1 MRRKILLSALPLLM
15 SAPVHAAW
23 LHACP
28 VATPAPTQVQAEAKA
43 AGLRWFVDEQAQHPG
58 CRSVPL
64 APGARV
70 ETLRLLDPG
79 ETPARTI
86 LLHGNVVEG
95 RFAVS
100 EHELPPAQ
108 PGPTPPGP
116 MPLHANLLANLQVRV
131 FGAEERA
138 TARIENG
145 HLNID
150 CRAGTHA

>member
-1 MRRKILLSALPLLM
+1 MLSPPRSMRRKILLSALPLLM
-15 SAPVHAAW
+15 STPVHAAW

-28 VATPAPTQVQAEAKA
+28 AAAAAPANVQAEAKA

-58 CRSVPL
+58 CSSAAL

-70 ETLRLLDPG
+70 ETLYPLDPG

-86 LLHGNVVEG
+86 LLHGNVDGG

-116 MPLHANLLANLQVRV
+116 MPLHANLLPNMQVRV
-131 FGAEERA
+131 FGAEE
-138 TARIENG
+138 
-145 HLNID
+145 
-150 CRAGTHA
+150 